1 MKACQLLDRAQLL
14 FPWQQ
19 QQSRL
24 ERRKR
29 NEDSDSDDDLIDE
42 TGSREKKK
50 AKREALRKQEEGEQ
64 KSVDNF
70 ESLTEKWNSVQME
83 LAGTKA
89 RLAMLTVG
97 SSNSKQSSDLDDDLD
112 SYMKNINS
120 RQFGLSIN
128 DKIEKSKI
136 RIKIKELEKEQFR
149 IEKLIKLAK
158 PSFQF
163 IVKTNE
169 SGIKIQET
177 KSQDTKSEQV
187 SSEGTKSQETISH
200 QAKSQIDLQNEL
212 QLSKQNIQESEAQK
226 SKSEHEIA
234 SENKKL
240 EALKNAREDLKH
252 ACEAHK
258 LDIKA
263 MILDSEQLDSEQLE
277 CEQLDNEALKLDNQN
292 IIETEAKQIE
302 DKEIKDK
309 HQVKQ
314 HKNVVSSSKVMN
326 HPQSIASVIRK
337 EQQQQQVN
345 QQTFDSDYVDWL
357 PPMNQAGD
365 GKTHL
370 NQKYGY

>member
-163 IVKTNE
+163 VIKTNE
-169 SGIKIQET
+169 SEIKIQET

-187 SSEGTKSQETISH
+187 SSEGTKSQEAISH

-240 EALKNAREDLKH
+240 EALKNASEALKHAREDLKY

-258 LDIKA
+258 LDIEA
-263 MILDSEQLDSEQLE
+263 MILDSEQLD
-277 CEQLDNEALKLDNQN
+277 NEALKFDNQN
-292 IIETEAKQIE
+292 VIKTEAKQIE

-326 HPQSIASVIRK
+326 HPQSIASVLRK
-337 EQQQQQVN
+337 EQQQQQQVN